1 LRDAGRSS
9 RRRTGDGHETVRFEA
24 LNPDPAEL
32 PAMRRLIVNGD
43 PGIRKGAVVDYDG
56 EPVVCFSVTKNGEF
70 HGPERVQLWCVVG
83 EADEYE
89 AFQTRDFVPMWLDVD
104 AVDAEDVEV
113 IRAKGDPAVA
123 A

>member
-1 LRDAGRSS
+1 
-9 RRRTGDGHETVRFEA
+9 
-24 LNPDPAEL
+24 
-32 PAMRRLIVNGD
+32 MRRLIVNGD

-56 EPVVCFSVTKNGEF
+56 EAVVCFSVTRNGEF
-70 HGPERVQLWCVVG
+70 HGPERIQLWCVVG

-89 AFQTRDFVPMWLDVD
+89 AFQKRDFVPMWLDVD

>member
-1 LRDAGRSS
+1 
-9 RRRTGDGHETVRFEA
+9 
-24 LNPDPAEL
+24 
-32 PAMRRLIVNGD
+32 MRRLIVNGD

-56 EPVVCFSVTKNGEF
+56 EAVVCFSVTRNGDF

-89 AFQTRDFVPMWLDVD
+89 AFQKREFVPHWLEVD

-113 IRAKGDPAVA
+113 VRAKGDPAVA

>member
-1 LRDAGRSS
+1 
-9 RRRTGDGHETVRFEA
+9 
-24 LNPDPAEL
+24 
-32 PAMRRLIVNGD
+32 MKRLIIDGD

-56 EPVVCFSVTKNGEF
+56 EPVVCFSVTRNGDF

-89 AFQTRDFVPMWLDVD
+89 AFQKQEYIPHFLEVD
-104 AVDAEDVEV
+104 AVEAESVEV